1 MEVYMCGFNTHQQLF
16 DQDRHHNDDV
26 AGFEMVYRSPGIDV
40 RCALWSSTVIDID
53 GILVHR
59 GFRPSGSG
67 PVVIE
72 GPRPRNIK
80 TIFGDTSG
88 VLGALSRNGS
98 VYLFMDNLYGSK
110 DPGFQKHHFSEDS
123 FIVRQNLSIEHLAI
137 ADNGE
142 VCICTNMASHQ
153 RTSSGFSSPL
163 SAGIPRVQSSLS
175 TAKLEIHRFASFE
188 EFLSSEPPTSTCS
201 LFSPLVS
208 LLASATCFTA
218 LTVTQEVLTF
228 GSALHPQIHGRSP
241 TPSSLAEKPCL
252 VPFLGGIPIRKI
264 AVGGWIGAAVSED
277 NDLYIWGGQAGEAKK
292 VNALPRPSD
301 GAEVAL
307 VDINGGADVVDV
319 GVGSGHILALTG
331 DGKVWATG
339 EGEYGQLGTGT
350 KAFEEDWVRVRGEW
364 EGKGRVVE
372 VDCGVWCSWVLVD
385 TRQIG

>member
-1 MEVYMCGFNTHQQLF
+1 M
-16 DQDRHHNDDV
+16 
-26 AGFEMVYRSPGIDV
+26 
-40 RCALWSSTVIDID
+40 
-53 GILVHR
+53 
-59 GFRPSGSG
+59 
-67 PVVIE
+67 
-72 GPRPRNIK
+72 
-80 TIFGDTSG
+80 
-88 VLGALSRNGS
+88 
-98 VYLFMDNLYGSK
+98 
-110 DPGFQKHHFSEDS
+110 
-123 FIVRQNLSIEHLAI
+123 
-137 ADNGE
+137 
-142 VCICTNMASHQ
+142 
-153 RTSSGFSSPL
+153 
-163 SAGIPRVQSSLS
+163 
-175 TAKLEIHRFASFE
+175 
-188 EFLSSEPPTSTCS
+188 
-201 LFSPLVS
+201 
-208 LLASATCFTA
+208 
-218 LTVTQEVLTF
+218 TF
-228 GSALHPQIHGRSP
+228 GSALHPQILGRSP

-319 GVGSGHILALTG
+319 GVGSGHILALTR
-331 DGKVWATG
+331 DGKVWVTG